1 MGTRRHGDVFL
12 SLCTWL
18 RASVSLWLND
28 SQREKK
34 LQEVIQQ
41 LLELGHRVRDH
52 LDAEDAARERALV
65 LSRELTRRAASA
77 IRAVHRAEWEE
88 ADSILREAG
97 QIAAELQ
104 GASEGQAMVYA
115 AGFVQDAQKEYAE
128 AQITRA
134 LIAGQSLPSPEAL
147 GIEPVPY
154 LNGLAEATGELRR
167 HIVDAIRQDALDR
180 SEELLQVMNEIYD
193 LLVTFDY
200 PDAISMG
207 LKRRLDMVRG
217 VLERTRSDLTNAIQQ
232 KVLRAALAQV
242 EESLGVAGPKKQ
254 H

>member
-1 MGTRRHGDVFL
+1 LDFGN
-12 SLCTWL
+12 
-18 RASVSLWLND
+18 RA
-28 SQREKK
+28 RT
-34 LQEVIQQ
+34 
-41 LLELGHRVRDH
+41 H

-77 IRAVHRAEWEE
+77 IRTVHRAEWEE
-88 ADSILREAG
+88 ADAILQGSA
-97 QIAAELQ
+97 QIIAELQ
-104 GASEGQAMVYA
+104 ELLAGHGMVYA

-134 LIAGQSLPSPEAL
+134 LIAGERLPMPEEL

-154 LNGLAEATGELRR
+154 LNGLAESTGELRR
-167 HIVDAIRQDALDR
+167 HIIDAIRQDSFDR
-180 SEELLQVMNEIYD
+180 SEELLEVMNEIYD

-232 KVLRAALAQV
+232 QVLRAALARV
-242 EESLGVAGPKKQ
+242 EGSLGVVS
-254 H
+254 